1 MSKVTVTGI
10 TNFRNRL
17 QKLKQTTSDELALAI
32 SKYGSDYA
40 QSLYSGDSIMVSAE
54 NTGNG
59 KAKIT
64 AEGKQVAFL
73 EYGTGL
79 VGKGSY
85 EGNLPTEPITFESA
99 GKTHTTN
106 GWEYYYDNPDTK
118 ATVNNVKG
126 WFWGNNFS
134 EGWKAQAQMWH
145 TAEHIRKG
153 GATKAIKQYLDE
165 KDV

>member
-73 EYGTGL
+73 EYGIGTSGE
-79 VGKGSY
+79 GSY
-85 EGNLPTEPITFESA
+85 QGDLPTKPITFINRAHKEQ
-99 GKTHTTN
+99 TTD
-106 GWEYYYDNPDTK
+106 GWEYNYFAKTH
-118 ATVNNVKG
+118 KG
-126 WFWGNNFS
+126 ADDVIGFTA
-134 EGWKAQAQMWH
+134 KAQMWH
-145 TAEHIRKG
+145 NAEEIRQG
-153 GATKAIKQYLDE
+153 GAIKAIKQYLDE